1 MSLVA
6 LADVSRGAGLGSL
19 CEQILEKPVFTVA
32 KFRASETPAAAIG
45 AGVQNGRR
53 ERTRANQKKRWTQ
66 VLWGAAGN
74 NPLGKVVSMKL

>member
-1 MSLVA
+1 MA

-45 AGVQNGRR
+45 AGARSRRR
-53 ERTRANQKKRWTQ
+53 ERTKAKQRKRWTR
-66 VLWGAAGN
+66 VLWGTTGN
-74 NPLGKVVSMKL
+74 DPLGKVVTMKL